1 MVVQYRLSLLAS
13 TNLNNSHKP
22 RFFTLSYVFY
32 IIQARSSR
40 CMNQLN
46 MLSLTSNS
54 SHMKMTR
61 QMYTLKTLQRHFNSH
76 PSLSN
81 PHFIHVFLFFFFFF
95 FPSFSSTHHASSI
108 IDRTDHQTSLA
119 TPLHQQQ
126 PYLFCLSLSLLLC
139 FIYSMRFFSYFSTL
153 LLEPQTDI

>member
-1 MVVQYRLSLLAS
+1 MVMQYRLSLLAL

-61 QMYTLKTLQRHFNSH
+61 QTQTLKTLQRHFNSH

-95 FPSFSSTHHASSI
+95 FFPIIFIHASCLFHHRPHRSPNI
-108 IDRTDHQTSLA
+108 VGNT
-119 TPLHQQQ
+119 TPLAIAL
-126 PYLFCLSLSLLLC
+126 PFLSLSFSFTLFYL
-139 FIYSMRFFSYFSTL
+139 FHVFFLIFLNSLIRATN
-153 LLEPQTDI
+153 